1 MAGRNKI
8 ILLSL
13 IIMITLFISGCGE
26 EKKCANQIQS
36 FVSACNELDAEG
48 ILSCMDP
55 SIADPIRITFGV
67 IGTLTGKE
75 LNDVLDGIIHILV
88 KGLQLFNDEIEMEQI
103 FSSMSIEVEKIK
115 MTTGSNSITVTL
127 KGEGEEKD
135 RQKTVLVPSLQAFV
149 ELVQEKVDKEGLQIE
164 LSQES
169 VNPALRIAD
178 TLFSML
184 PTILLINHAEALL
197 WPFSTPDKQAD
208 LTPTFSPIS

>member
-67 IGTLTGKE
+67 IGTAVEST
-75 LNDVLDGIIHILV
+75 
-88 KGLQLFNDEIEMEQI
+88 I
-103 FSSMSIEVEKIK
+103 FT
-115 MTTGSNSITVTL
+115 MT
-127 KGEGEEKD
+127 
-135 RQKTVLVPSLQAFV
+135 
-149 ELVQEKVDKEGLQIE
+149 
-164 LSQES
+164 
-169 VNPALRIAD
+169 
-178 TLFSML
+178 
-184 PTILLINHAEALL
+184 
-197 WPFSTPDKQAD
+197 
-208 LTPTFSPIS
+208 

>member
-1 MAGRNKI
+1 MVGRNKI

-36 FVSACNELDAEG
+36 FVSACNELDTEG

-75 LNDVLDGIIHILV
+75 LNDVLDGIIHILI

-115 MTTGSNSITVTL
+115 I
-127 KGEGEEKD
+127 EEEY
-135 RQKTVLVPSLQAFV
+135 A
-149 ELVQEKVDKEGLQIE
+149 QIE
-164 LSQES
+164 GKISFHLFGKLVKRDVMVDMKETDQVWYIMKISLES
-169 VNPALRIAD
+169 
-178 TLFSML
+178 
-184 PTILLINHAEALL
+184 
-197 WPFSTPDKQAD
+197 
-208 LTPTFSPIS
+208 